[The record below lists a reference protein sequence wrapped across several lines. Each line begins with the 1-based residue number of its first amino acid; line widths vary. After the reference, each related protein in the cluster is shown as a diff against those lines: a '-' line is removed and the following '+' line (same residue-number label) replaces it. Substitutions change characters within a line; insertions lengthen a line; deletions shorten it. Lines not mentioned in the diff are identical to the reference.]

1 MYFKRSLLT
10 LAICA
15 SVVSVEAVANTRAN
29 DMASSATPASVG
41 HRPVVTKDTKK
52 IEVSGELTTGST
64 LQIADVFIWDEDGD
78 PLSLDKMNNA
88 DDIKWY
94 LVDNEAADPSGTPA
108 ATGTVFYHS
117 C

>member
-41 HRPVVTKDTKK
+41 HRPVVTKDTK

-64 LQIADVFIWDEDGD
+64 LQIADVLFGMRMGIPYRW
-78 PLSLDKMNNA
+78 
-88 DDIKWY
+88 IK
-94 LVDNEAADPSGTPA
+94 
-108 ATGTVFYHS
+108 
-117 C
+117 

>member
-1 MYFKRSLLT
+1 MYFKRSLLA

-41 HRPVVTKDTKK
+41 HRPTPVVKAEKK
-52 IEVSGELTTGST
+52 LAVSGELTTGSP
-64 LQIADVFIWDEDGD
+64 LQITDVFIEDEDGD
-78 PLSLDKMNNA
+78 LLSLDKMNNA

-94 LVDNEAADPSGTPA
+94 LVDNEA
-108 ATGTVFYHS
+108 
-117 C
+117 